1 VILLVVSV
9 VIVIAFVYL
18 DHHFA
23 DQPQLLP
30 SPPLRNNLRSL
41 KGAALD
47 GLQGRAL
54 NVSR

>member
-23 DQPQLLP
+23 DQQHHATIVAEPAT
-30 SPPLRNNLRSL
+30 
-41 KGAALD
+41 KK
-47 GLQGRAL
+47 
-54 NVSR
+54 